1 MQGFCDSLRI
11 ELKGTGVDVLTILP
25 SWVSGTGLRGK
36 ALGAEGEAIGAE
48 AKGHRSSAIPL
59 DRLVAQVLRAMRK
72 RRRMLYVPGY
82 MRIIP
87 LLKALCPGLLDW
99 IIRRKVSR

>member
-1 MQGFCDSLRI
+1 
-11 ELKGTGVDVLTILP
+11 
-25 SWVSGTGLRGK
+25 
-36 ALGAEGEAIGAE
+36 
-48 AKGHRSSAIPL
+48 
-59 DRLVAQVLRAMRK
+59 VLRAMRK